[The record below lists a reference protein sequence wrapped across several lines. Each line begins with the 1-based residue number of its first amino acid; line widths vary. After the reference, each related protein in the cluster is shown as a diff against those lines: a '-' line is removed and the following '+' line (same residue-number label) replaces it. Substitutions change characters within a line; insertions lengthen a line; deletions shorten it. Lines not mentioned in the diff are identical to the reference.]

1 MEIEDQVIRHAD
13 VNGNPVAWSSIGSGT
28 PLVIGGWW
36 SSHLELNWADPAF
49 RGYIDRLA
57 RHHTVIRYDRPGTGA
72 SDRNAPL
79 PRDLEEEYGVLAALV
94 DGIGLERVNLLAG
107 SSGCAVAGLYAA
119 RHPDR
124 ASALVLCGG
133 FARGEDIAAP
143 AAREALLSVVASH
156 WGLGSRVLADIFLPD
171 ASAEDREAFVLFQR
185 RWASREQAVES
196 LRTTYTFDSSAHLP
210 QITIPTLVL
219 HRRDDRAIPIA
230 LGRDLAARIPG
241 ATFLALDGVDHF
253 PWRGDVDTLT
263 DAVISFLG
271 GKVEPRPAR
280 TDPTIDALSPRE
292 LEVLALVA
300 QGWTDAEIA
309 ERLFLSPH
317 TVHRHVA
324 NVRTKLGVSSRAA
337 AAAWATSA
345 GVI

>member
-1 MEIEDQVIRHAD
+1 MEIEDQVIRHVD
-13 VNGNPVAWSSIGSGT
+13 VNGSAVAWSSIGSGS

-49 RGYIDRLA
+49 RAYIGQLA

-72 SDRNAPL
+72 SDRNAAL
-79 PRDLEEEYGVLAALV
+79 PRDLEEEYVVLAALM
-94 DGIGLERVNLLAG
+94 DNLGLEDVNLLAG
-107 SSGCAVAGLYAA
+107 SSGCAVASLYAA
-119 RHPDR
+119 RHPHR
-124 ASALVLCGG
+124 ASALVLYGG

-171 ASAEDREAFVLFQR
+171 ASAEEREAFVLFQR
-185 RWASREQAVES
+185 RWASREQAVAS
-196 LRTTYTFDSSAHLP
+196 LRTTYTFDASEYLP
-210 QITIPTLVL
+210 QITIPTLVV
-219 HRRDDRAIPIA
+219 HRRDDRAIPFA

-241 ATFLALDGVDHF
+241 ARFVALDGAEHF
-253 PWRGDVDTLT
+253 PWRGDVGAVT
-263 DAVISFLG
+263 DAVIAFLG
-271 GKVEPRPAR
+271 GPVEPRPTR
-280 TDPTIDALSPRE
+280 TEPSIDTLSPRE

-300 QGWTDAEIA
+300 QGCTDADIA
-309 ERLFLSPH
+309 ERLVLSTH

-324 NVRTKLGVSSRAA
+324 NVRTKLGVPSRAA

>member
-1 MEIEDQVIRHAD
+1 VEIEDQVVRHVD
-13 VNGNPVAWSSIGSGT
+13 VNGSAVAWSSIGSGS

-49 RGYIDRLA
+49 RAYIGQLA
-57 RHHTVIRYDRPGTGA
+57 RHHRVIRYDRPGTGA
-72 SDRNAPL
+72 SDRNAAL
-79 PRDLEEEYGVLAALV
+79 PSDLEEEYAVLSALI
-94 DGIGLERVNLLAG
+94 DSIGLESVNLLAG
-107 SSGCAVAGLYAA
+107 SSGCAVASLYAA
-119 RHPDR
+119 RHPSR
-124 ASALVLCGG
+124 TSALVLYGG

-171 ASAEDREAFVLFQR
+171 ASTEDREAFVLFQR
-185 RWASREQAVES
+185 RWASREQAVAS
-196 LRTTYTFDSSAHLP
+196 LRTTYTFDATDHLT
-210 QITIPTLVL
+210 QITSPTLVL
-219 HRRDDRAIPIA
+219 HRRDDRAIPFA
-230 LGRDLAARIPG
+230 LGRELAARIPE
-241 ATFLALDGVDHF
+241 ATFVALDGADHF
-253 PWRGDVDTLT
+253 PWRGDAHAVT

-271 GKVEPRPAR
+271 GSVDPRPSRKNPSAE
-280 TDPTIDALSPRE
+280 ALSPRE

-300 QGWTDAEIA
+300 QGRTDAGIA
-309 ERLFLSPH
+309 EQLVLSTH